1 MKAFARLYLSSCTKS
16 WTRDYICFYQVFM
29 SLVLLFIAMWR
40 KLKYCSTYYV
50 IWFQL
55 RMCVTY
61 FRSRSHDATI
71 TCHICTFRIT
81 YMKLLLAS
89 VVTGFILRMCKR
101 IIKQITADK
110 WRFLSLIES
119 LIFKLFDFIMLSI
132 PVITY
137 EVR

>member
-1 MKAFARLYLSSCTKS
+1 MILLLWKHLPV
-16 WTRDYICFYQVFM
+16 YIFQVVQSHEHEIIYVFYQVFM

-81 YMKLLLAS
+81 YMNCYLRQWLLVSFCACAS
-89 VVTGFILRMCKR
+89 ESLDRLL
-101 IIKQITADK
+101 QISDNFCHWFK
-110 WRFLSLIES
+110 VEFLSFLTS
-119 LIFKLFDFIMLSI
+119 LCCRF
-132 PVITY
+132 PW
-137 EVR
+137 